1 MSGDPKEIFRQKCI
15 DLVERLGIKKIV
27 IANKSGVNRSS
38 VYGFLG
44 KDRDNLEDQS
54 LDGIALF
61 LFGEKSWVDVA
72 MARQEAERNQGREAD
87 TVKEGVAVNIG
98 DLYIRIG
105 EMQNEFKKQFESL
118 NLKLDGHISNT
129 SAHQHHDKK
138 NSSGTNQK

>member
-1 MSGDPKEIFRQKCI
+1 MFEDEREKFWRIYREEDERRKINIKRLSKKIGFAPSTVYKFHQKCAGSHDLLESISVEIFG
-15 DLVERLGIKKIV
+15 VSWTET
-27 IANKSGVNRSS
+27 IAK
-38 VYGFLG
+38 
-44 KDRDNLEDQS
+44 
-54 LDGIALF
+54 
-61 LFGEKSWVDVA
+61 
-72 MARQEAERNQGREAD
+72 QEAERNQGREAD